1 MLIKGLQKLTL
12 LDYPGKMACTVFTA
26 GCNFRCPFCHNASL
40 VTNIDEERISEE
52 EFFNFLQKRQGI
64 IDGVCVT
71 GGEATLQPDLK
82 EFLKKIKGLGYS
94 VKLDTNGYRP
104 DALKDVV
111 NSGLVDY
118 VAMDIKNSQS
128 KYALTCGLESMDM
141 TKINDSVEFL
151 MSGVVDY
158 EFRTT
163 IVKELHN
170 EDDIQ
175 DIVSWIKGAKKY
187 FLQGFT
193 DSGDLICTGYS
204 GYDKTELQKLLNIA
218 KNHFETVELRGI

>member
-52 EFFNFLQKRQGI
+52 EFFSFLQKRQGI

-71 GGEATLQPDLK
+71 GGEPTLQPDLK
-82 EFLKKIKGLGYS
+82 EFLKKIKDLGYS

-141 TKINDSVEFL
+141 TKINESVEFL

-163 IVKELHN
+163 IVKELHK

>member
-71 GGEATLQPDLK
+71 GGEPTLQPDLK

>member
-1 MLIKGLQKLTL
+1 
-12 LDYPGKMACTVFTA
+12 
-26 GCNFRCPFCHNASL
+26 
-40 VTNIDEERISEE
+40 
-52 EFFNFLQKRQGI
+52 
-64 IDGVCVT
+64 
-71 GGEATLQPDLK
+71 
-82 EFLKKIKGLGYS
+82 
-94 VKLDTNGYRP
+94 
-104 DALKDVV
+104 
-111 NSGLVDY
+111 VDY
-118 VAMDIKNSQS
+118 VAMDIKNSKE
-128 KYALTCGLESMDM
+128 KYALTSGIEKLDVA
-141 TKINDSVEFL
+141 KIEESVEFL

>member
-52 EFFNFLQKRQGI
+52 EFFSFLQKRQGI

-71 GGEATLQPDLK
+71 GGEPTLQPDLK
-82 EFLKKIKGLGYS
+82 EFLKKIKDLGYS

-104 DALKDVV
+104 EVLKDVV

-118 VAMDIKNSQS
+118 VDMDIKKSQA
-128 KYALTCGLESMDM
+128 KYAFTCGIENLDIA
-141 TKINDSVEFL
+141 KINESVEFL

-163 IVKELHN
+163 IVKELHT

-187 FLQGFT
+187 FLQGFI

-218 KNHFETVELRGI
+218 KNNLSVTELRGI

>member
-52 EFFNFLQKRQGI
+52 EFFSFLQKRQGV
-64 IDGVCVT
+64 IDGVCIT
-71 GGEATLQPDLK
+71 GGEPTLQPDLK
-82 EFLKKIKGLGYS
+82 AFIKKIKDLGYS

-104 DALKDVV
+104 EALKDIV

-128 KYALTCGLESMDM
+128 KYALTCGLD
-141 TKINDSVEFL
+141 TLDIAKINESVEFL
-151 MSGVVDY
+151 KSDKVDY

-163 IVKELHN
+163 IVKELHS

-175 DIVSWIKGAKKY
+175 DIVYWIKGAKKY
-187 FLQGFT
+187 YLQGFT

-204 GYDKTELQKLLNIA
+204 GYNKKDMEKLLNIA

>member
-40 VTNIDEERISEE
+40 VTSIDDERISEE
-52 EFFNFLQKRQGI
+52 DFFSFLEKRQGI
-64 IDGVCVT
+64 IDGVCIT
-71 GGEATLQPDLK
+71 GGEPTLQPDLK
-82 EFLKKIKGLGYS
+82 AFLKRIKDMGYS

-104 DALKDVV
+104 EILKDIV

-118 VAMDIKNSQS
+118 VAMDIKNSQA
-128 KYALTCGLESMDM
+128 KYALTSGLESLDIE
-141 TKINDSVEFL
+141 KINESVEFL
-151 MSGVVDY
+151 MSGVVDS
-158 EFRTT
+158 ELRTT
-163 IVKELHN
+163 VVKELHS

-187 FLQGFT
+187 YLQGFN

-204 GYDKTELQKLLNIA
+204 GYDKNSLEKLLNIA

>member
-52 EFFNFLQKRQGI
+52 DFFSFLQKRQGI
-64 IDGVCVT
+64 IEGVCVT
-71 GGEATLQPDLK
+71 GGEPTLQPDLK
-82 EFLKKIKGLGYS
+82 EFLKKIKDLGYS

-104 DALKDVV
+104 EVLKDVV

-118 VAMDIKNSQS
+118 VAMDIKNSQA
-128 KYALTCGLESMDM
+128 KYASTCGLDNLDIA
-141 TKINDSVEFL
+141 KINESVEFL

-163 IVKELHN
+163 VVKELHT

-187 FLQGFT
+187 FLQGFIG
-193 DSGDLICTGYS
+193 SGDLICTGYS
-204 GYDKTELQKLLNIA
+204 GYDKTDLQKLLNIA
-218 KNHFETVELRGI
+218 KNDLSVTELRGI